1 MNIDLDLSI
10 CDKLLTTTRSIR
22 RRLDLSRPV
31 PPELIEECLEV
42 AVQSPSATNTQ
53 KWRFMVIRDADK
65 RAGIA
70 RLYKQAFESY
80 WEQADDTTYG
90 TTGPVSTPEG
100 ARGKPPPYNSLQR
113 MIDSAVYLVDHLHE
127 VPVHVLFCVEDQ
139 VRDVPLFDQAT
150 AYGSILPAAWSFM
163 LAARA
168 RGLGCCWTTVH
179 LTHADEAA
187 RAAQYSRYCDAVCTF
202 TRGLLYGYGFQ
213 SGPAYSGHPTDPLGH
228 LGTDTRRVI
237 TVCRRIFGQD
247 RPSKIDGAD
256 A

>member
-1 MNIDLDLSI
+1 MNTDLDLNI

-53 KWRFMVIRDADK
+53 KWRFMVIRDAEK

-127 VPVHVLFCVEDQ
+127 VPVHVLFCIEDQ

-179 LTHADEAA
+179 LKHADEAA
-187 RAAQYSRYCDAVCTF
+187 K
-202 TRGLLYGYGFQ
+202 LLDIPDTVTQGVLL
-213 SGPAYSGHPTDPLGH
+213 PVAYYT
-228 LGTDTRRVI
+228 GTDFKAA
-237 TVCRRIFGQD
+237 RRIPATELTHWDAWGQT
-247 RPSKIDGAD
+247 RDGS
-256 A
+256 

>member
-1 MNIDLDLSI
+1 MNTDLDLNI

-127 VPVHVLFCVEDQ
+127 VPVHVLFCIEDQ

-179 LTHADEAA
+179 LKHADEAA
-187 RAAQYSRYCDAVCTF
+187 R
-202 TRGLLYGYGFQ
+202 LLDIPDTVTQGVLL
-213 SGPAYSGHPTDPLGH
+213 PVAYYT
-228 LGTDTRRVI
+228 GTDFKAA
-237 TVCRRIFGQD
+237 RRIPAAELTHWDAWGQT
-247 RPSKIDGAD
+247 RDGS
-256 A
+256 

>member
-1 MNIDLDLSI
+1 MNMDLDLNI

-53 KWRFMVIRDADK
+53 KWRFVVIRDAEK

-80 WEQADDTTYG
+80 WEQADDATYG
-90 TTGPVSTPEG
+90 TTGPASTPEG

-127 VPVHVLFCVEDQ
+127 VPVHVLFCIEDQ

-187 RAAQYSRYCDAVCTF
+187 K
-202 TRGLLYGYGFQ
+202 LLNIPDTVTQ
-213 SGPAYSGHPTDPLGH
+213 CVLLPVAYYT
-228 LGTDTRRVI
+228 GTDFKAA
-237 TVCRRIFGQD
+237 RRIPASQLTHWDTWGQQ
-247 RPSKIDGAD
+247 RDGS
-256 A
+256 

>member
-1 MNIDLDLSI
+1 MNTDLDLRI
-10 CDKLLTTTRSIR
+10 CDTLLTTTRSIR
-22 RRLDLSRPV
+22 KRLDLTRPV

-53 KWRFMVIRDADK
+53 KWRFMVIRDAEK

-80 WEQADDTTYG
+80 WEQADDATYG
-90 TTGPVSTPEG
+90 TTGPASTLEG
-100 ARGKPPPYNSLQR
+100 ARGKPPPGNSLQR

-127 VPVHVLFCVEDQ
+127 VPVHVLFCIEDQ
-139 VRDVPLFDQAT
+139 VREVPLFDQAT

-179 LTHADEAA
+179 LKHADEAA
-187 RAAQYSRYCDAVCTF
+187 K
-202 TRGLLYGYGFQ
+202 LLNI
-213 SGPAYSGHPTDPLGH
+213 PATVTQGVLLPVAYYT
-228 LGTDTRRVI
+228 GTDFKAA
-237 TVCRRIFGQD
+237 RRIPATELTHWDTWGQK
-247 RPSKIDGAD
+247 RDGS
-256 A
+256 

>member
-1 MNIDLDLSI
+1 MNTDLDLHI
-10 CDKLLTTTRSIR
+10 CDTLLTTTRSIR
-22 RRLDLSRPV
+22 KRLDLGRPV

-53 KWRFMVIRDADK
+53 KWRFVVIRDAEK

-80 WEQADDTTYG
+80 WEQADEATYG
-90 TTGPVSTPEG
+90 TTGPASTE
-100 ARGKPPPYNSLQR
+100 SQR
-113 MIDSAVYLVDHLHE
+113 MIDSAIYLVDHLHE

-163 LAARA
+163 LAART

-179 LTHADEAA
+179 LKHADEAA
-187 RAAQYSRYCDAVCTF
+187 KLLNLPDSVTQCVLLPVAYYTGTTF
-202 TRGLLYGYGFQ
+202 KE
-213 SGPAYSGHPTDPLGH
+213 A
-228 LGTDTRRVI
+228 
-237 TVCRRIFGQD
+237 RRIPAIQLTHWDTWGQK
-247 RPSKIDGAD
+247 RDGS
-256 A
+256 

>member
-1 MNIDLDLSI
+1 MNIDLDLNI

-80 WEQADDTTYG
+80 WEQADDATYG
-90 TTGPVSTPEG
+90 TTGPASTPEG
-100 ARGKPPPYNSLQR
+100 ARGKPPPYNGLQR
-113 MIDSAVYLVDHLHE
+113 MIDSAVYLADHLHE

-187 RAAQYSRYCDAVCTF
+187 R
-202 TRGLLYGYGFQ
+202 LLNIPDTVTQ
-213 SGPAYSGHPTDPLGH
+213 CVLLPVAYYT
-228 LGTDTRRVI
+228 GTDFKAA
-237 TVCRRIFGQD
+237 RRIPATQLTHWDTWGQK
-247 RPSKIDGAD
+247 RDGS
-256 A
+256 

>member
-1 MNIDLDLSI
+1 MSTDLDLSV
-10 CDKLLTTTRSIR
+10 CDTLLTTTRSIR
-22 RRLDLSRPV
+22 KRLDLSRPV

-53 KWRFMVIRDADK
+53 KWRFMVIRDAEK

-90 TTGPVSTPEG
+90 TTGPASTD
-100 ARGKPPPYNSLQR
+100 AQR

-127 VPVHVLFCVEDQ
+127 VPVHVLFCIEDQ

-179 LTHADEAA
+179 LKHADEAA
-187 RAAQYSRYCDAVCTF
+187 Q
-202 TRGLLYGYGFQ
+202 LLDIPDTVTQGVLL
-213 SGPAYSGHPTDPLGH
+213 PVAYYT
-228 LGTDTRRVI
+228 GTDFKPA
-237 TVCRRIFGQD
+237 RRIPATELTHWDTWGQQ
-247 RPSKIDGAD
+247 RNGS
-256 A
+256 

>member
-1 MNIDLDLSI
+1 MNTDLDLRI
-10 CDKLLTTTRSIR
+10 CDTLLTTTRSIR
-22 RRLDLSRPV
+22 KRLDLTRPV

-53 KWRFMVIRDADK
+53 KWRFVVIRDAEK

-80 WEQADDTTYG
+80 WEQADDATYG
-90 TTGPVSTPEG
+90 TTGPASTLEG
-100 ARGKPPPYNSLQR
+100 ARGKPPPGNSLQR

-127 VPVHVLFCVEDQ
+127 VPVHVLFCIEDQ

-179 LTHADEAA
+179 LKHADEAA
-187 RAAQYSRYCDAVCTF
+187 K
-202 TRGLLYGYGFQ
+202 LLNIPDTVTQ
-213 SGPAYSGHPTDPLGH
+213 CVLLPVAYYT
-228 LGTDTRRVI
+228 GTDFKAA
-237 TVCRRIFGQD
+237 RRIPATQLTHWDAWGQT
-247 RPSKIDGAD
+247 RDGS
-256 A
+256 

>member
-1 MNIDLDLSI
+1 MNMDLDLSI

-80 WEQADDTTYG
+80 WEQADDATYG
-90 TTGPVSTPEG
+90 TTGPASTPEG

-127 VPVHVLFCVEDQ
+127 VPVHVLFCIEDQ

-187 RAAQYSRYCDAVCTF
+187 R
-202 TRGLLYGYGFQ
+202 LLNLPDTVTQ
-213 SGPAYSGHPTDPLGH
+213 CVLLPVAYYT
-228 LGTDTRRVI
+228 GTDFKAA
-237 TVCRRIFGQD
+237 RRIPASQLTHWDTWGQQ
-247 RPSKIDGAD
+247 RDGS
-256 A
+256 

>member
-1 MNIDLDLSI
+1 MNTDLDLRI
-10 CDKLLTTTRSIR
+10 CDRLLTTTRSIR
-22 RRLDLSRPV
+22 KRLDLSRPV

-53 KWRFMVIRDADK
+53 KWRFVVIRDAEK

-80 WEQADDTTYG
+80 WEQADDATYG
-90 TTGPVSTPEG
+90 TTGPASTLEG
-100 ARGKPPPYNSLQR
+100 ARGKPPPCNSLQR
-113 MIDSAVYLVDHLHE
+113 MIDSAVYLVNHLHE
-127 VPVHVLFCVEDQ
+127 VPVHVLFCIEDQ

-179 LTHADEAA
+179 LKHADEAA
-187 RAAQYSRYCDAVCTF
+187 K
-202 TRGLLYGYGFQ
+202 LLNLPDSVTQ
-213 SGPAYSGHPTDPLGH
+213 CVLLPVAYYT
-228 LGTDTRRVI
+228 GTDFKAA
-237 TVCRRIFGQD
+237 RRIPATELTYWDTWGQK
-247 RPSKIDGAD
+247 RDGS
-256 A
+256 

>member
-1 MNIDLDLSI
+1 MSTDLDLSV

-22 RRLDLSRPV
+22 KRLDLTRPV

-53 KWRFMVIRDADK
+53 KWCFVVIRDAEK
-65 RAGIA
+65 RAGLA

-80 WEQADDTTYG
+80 WEQADDATYG
-90 TTGPVSTPEG
+90 TTGPASTEV
-100 ARGKPPPYNSLQR
+100 QR
-113 MIDSAVYLVDHLHE
+113 MIDSAVYLVNHLHE
-127 VPVHVLFCVEDQ
+127 VPVHVLFCIEDQ

-179 LTHADEAA
+179 LKHADEAA
-187 RAAQYSRYCDAVCTF
+187 KLLNLPDSVTQCVLLPVAYYTGADFKAA
-202 TRGLLYGYGFQ
+202 
-213 SGPAYSGHPTDPLGH
+213 
-228 LGTDTRRVI
+228 
-237 TVCRRIFGQD
+237 RRIPATQLTHWDAWGQK
-247 RPSKIDGAD
+247 RDGS
-256 A
+256 

>member
-1 MNIDLDLSI
+1 MNTDLDLSV
-10 CDKLLTTTRSIR
+10 CDTLLTTTRSIR
-22 RRLDLSRPV
+22 KRLDLSRPV

-53 KWRFMVIRDADK
+53 KWRFMVIRDAEK

-80 WEQADDTTYG
+80 WEQADDSTYG
-90 TTGPVSTPEG
+90 TTGPASTE
-100 ARGKPPPYNSLQR
+100 AQR

-127 VPVHVLFCVEDQ
+127 VPVHVLFCIEDQ
-139 VRDVPLFDQAT
+139 VRDVPLFNQAT

-179 LTHADEAA
+179 LKHAAEVA
-187 RAAQYSRYCDAVCTF
+187 R
-202 TRGLLYGYGFQ
+202 LLDIPDTVTQGVLLPMAYYTGTAFK
-213 SGPAYSGHPTDPLGH
+213 PA
-228 LGTDTRRVI
+228 
-237 TVCRRIFGQD
+237 RRIPATELTHWDTWGQK
-247 RPSKIDGAD
+247 RNRS
-256 A
+256 

>member
-1 MNIDLDLSI
+1 MSTDLDLSV

-22 RRLDLSRPV
+22 KRLDLTRPV

-53 KWRFMVIRDADK
+53 KWRFLVIRDAEK

-80 WEQADDTTYG
+80 WEQADDATYG
-90 TTGPVSTPEG
+90 TTGPASTLEG
-100 ARGKPPPYNSLQR
+100 ARGKPPSGNGLQR
-113 MIDSAVYLVDHLHE
+113 MIDSAVYLVNHLHA
-127 VPVHVLFCVEDQ
+127 VPVHVLFCIEDQ

-179 LTHADEAA
+179 LKHADEAA
-187 RAAQYSRYCDAVCTF
+187 KLLNIPDNVTQGVLLPVAYYTGTDFKAARRIPAAQLT
-202 TRGLLYGYGFQ
+202 
-213 SGPAYSGHPTDPLGH
+213 HW
-228 LGTDTRRVI
+228 DTW
-237 TVCRRIFGQD
+237 GQK
-247 RPSKIDGAD
+247 RDGS
-256 A
+256 

>member
-1 MNIDLDLSI
+1 MNMDLDLNI

-80 WEQADDTTYG
+80 WEQADDATYG
-90 TTGPVSTPEG
+90 TTGPASTPEG

-187 RAAQYSRYCDAVCTF
+187 R
-202 TRGLLYGYGFQ
+202 LLNIPDTVTQ
-213 SGPAYSGHPTDPLGH
+213 CVLLPVAYYT
-228 LGTDTRRVI
+228 GTDFKAAW
-237 TVCRRIFGQD
+237 RIPATQLTHWDTWGQK
-247 RPSKIDGAD
+247 RDGS
-256 A
+256 

>member
-1 MNIDLDLSI
+1 MNTDLDLSI

-31 PPELIEECLEV
+31 SPELIEECLEV

-90 TTGPVSTPEG
+90 TTGPISTPEG

-127 VPVHVLFCVEDQ
+127 VPVHVLFCIEDQ

-179 LTHADEAA
+179 LKHADEAA
-187 RAAQYSRYCDAVCTF
+187 K
-202 TRGLLYGYGFQ
+202 LLDIPDTVTQGVLL
-213 SGPAYSGHPTDPLGH
+213 PVAYYT
-228 LGTDTRRVI
+228 GTDFKAA
-237 TVCRRIFGQD
+237 RRIPATELTHWDAWGQT
-247 RPSKIDGAD
+247 RDGS
-256 A
+256 